1 MQSSYSIPLVVLSYI
16 VAVLASHV
24 TLSLAQRLHPT
35 YAARLGHKPLYLPWI
50 VGGAFSMG
58 TGIWSMHFIGMLA
71 FSLPVPMGYDVPVT
85 LLSMLIAIVVS
96 GFALRTVSR
105 DSMGLRH
112 LVLGAVLMGIGV
124 LSSSLVVGLLTRR
137 PAAAVSALLLQAGL
151 IAGIPAGTGDIT
163 LFNPPSST
171 DSRAIDVSATIS
183 DLRTTCQDSG
193 NDVISTATFTVVAL
207 RRDAGPARQ
216 VVLPYFN
223 VALRGGSQIAAK
235 QVGQV
240 VLNFAAGDLH
250 GWARV
255 QATVRVNRGA
265 ATLPANVRAILTR
278 PRKAGEAE
286 AAVGGGL

>member
-1 MQSSYSIPLVVLSYI
+1 MKLR
-16 VAVLASHV
+16 LAA
-24 TLSLAQRLHPT
+24 LA
-35 YAARLGHKPLYLPWI
+35 A
-50 VGGAFSMG
+50 
-58 TGIWSMHFIGMLA
+58 
-71 FSLPVPMGYDVPVT
+71 VT
-85 LLSMLIAIVVS
+85 LLSAC
-96 GFALRTVSR
+96 
-105 DSMGLRH
+105 RH
-112 LVLGAVLMGIGV
+112 GGELTSENGGGVYAV
-124 LSSSLVVGLLTRR
+124 R
-137 PAAAVSALLLQAGL
+137 SACP
-151 IAGIPAGTGDIT
+151 IAGIPAGTGDVT
-163 LFNPPSST
+163 LFNPPSSN

-193 NDVISTATFTVVAL
+193 NDVVSTATFTVVGL

-255 QATVRVNRGA
+255 QATIRVNRGA

-286 AAVGGGL
+286 AAVDPLADPAVAKAVANATFEQLIGFELTQDQLKYNATR